1 MSIDSKRGLPRLR
14 HALWFLLALG
24 TPVLAQQNAPARQS
38 VPPAQQAPQPPVPT
52 PAPAQPA
59 AASGGTTN
67 AEKVFAAV
75 SPDIWTVRSARPEA
89 NQFMIGSAVLIA
101 PGRFITACHVVEQA
115 VDIKLTNGRDTI
127 GVDEVLRDPDDRRD
141 MCLLRVA
148 GSFERQPVPIAPIS
162 TLRVGQRV
170 YVISSPRGLELS
182 LTDGLISSLRQ
193 EPESQVPIIQSS
205 TPVTSGSSG
214 GGLFDEQGRLIGVVR
229 SVATDTENFAFS
241 YPAEWVAQLP
251 ERYAREVAAWQN
263 AMKDAGIRFT
273 ADGKVAGSGFA
284 AISNLNA
291 LPVPAAQKAP
301 VALAYR
307 QFLLLAP
314 PRAFVFTSDGKFG
327 SISTSAELARYRQ
340 QWQKAH
346 VGYRFY
352 AVDNAVVWTARQA
365 NPPAQ
370 AQ

>member
-1 MSIDSKRGLPRLR
+1 MRIDRKHSAAAWR
-14 HALWFLLALG
+14 HALWLLAGIG
-24 TPVLAQQNAPARQS
+24 TGALAQQPAPPQASQAS
-38 VPPAQQAPQPPVPT
+38 QAAPQPGAT
-52 PAPAQPA
+52 H
-59 AASGGTTN
+59 
-67 AEKVFAAV
+67 AEQVFATV
-75 SPDIWTVRSARPEA
+75 SPKIWTVKAAQPEN

-101 PGRFITACHVVEQA
+101 PGRFITACHVVEKA
-115 VDIKLTNGRDTI
+115 IDIKLANGPDTVN
-127 GVDEVLRDPDDRRD
+127 VDEVLRDPDNRRD

-148 GSFERQPVPIAPIS
+148 GGIDRQPVPIAPIS

-205 TPVTSGSSG
+205 TPVASGSSG

-229 SVATDTENFAFS
+229 SVATATENFAFS

-251 ERYAREVAAWQN
+251 DRYGKEVAAWQ
-263 AMKDAGIRFT
+263 ATMKGVGIQFSP
-273 ADGKVAGSGFA
+273 DGHALGSGFA
-284 AISNLNA
+284 AISDLNA

-301 VALAYR
+301 VVLAYR

-327 SISTSAELARYRQ
+327 SISTSAELAQFQQ
-340 QWQKAH
+340 QWRQAH
-346 VGYRFY
+346 VTYRFY
-352 AVDNAVVWTARQA
+352 AVDNAVVWNPAQA
-365 NPPAQ
+365 TQPQPQPKPPAQ
-370 AQ
+370 